1 MQNNDVSSM
10 IRGIG
15 AAVPERIL
23 TNADLAKI
31 VDTSDQWIQE
41 RTGMKVRHIVD
52 DKVQNSDLSA
62 QAAKKALDDAQ
73 MTAEE
78 IDTII
83 VATVTGDVTFPAT
96 ACYVQEK
103 IGAVNAA
110 AFDISAA
117 CSGFLFGLN
126 IADGFIASGKSKN
139 VLIIGCE
146 VLSRI
151 LDWKDRT
158 TCILFGDAAGAAVL
172 GPANGDGR
180 GVLGTFIKTDG
191 RLAQLLWMPGG
202 GTRFPAEVALSENL
216 NNIKMKGQE
225 VFKAAVTAMGD
236 AAVHIL
242 EKTGLTPDEI
252 DLLIPHQANIRII
265 NATARRLKMPIE
277 KVFINVQDYGN
288 TSSASI
294 PLALAEARQK
304 GILKEGDV
312 CLMVTFGGGFTWG
325 SAAVRF

>member
-242 EKTGLTPDEI
+242 EETGLTPDEI
-252 DLLIPHQANIRII
+252 DLLSLIMLISESLNLRHA
-265 NATARRLKMPIE
+265 
-277 KVFINVQDYGN
+277 
-288 TSSASI
+288 
-294 PLALAEARQK
+294 
-304 GILKEGDV
+304 
-312 CLMVTFGGGFTWG
+312 
-325 SAAVRF
+325 

>member
-1 MQNNDVSSM
+1 MQNNAVSSM

-117 CSGFLFGLN
+117 CSGFLFGLS

-158 TCILFGDAAGAAVL
+158 TCILFGDAAGAAVVGL
-172 GPANGDGR
+172 ANGDGR

-242 EKTGLTPDEI
+242 GKTGLTPDEI

-277 KVFINVQDYGN
+277 KVFVNVQDYGN

>member
-1 MQNNDVSSM
+1 MRNNTVSSM

-83 VATVTGDVTFPAT
+83 VATVTGDVTFPST

-117 CSGFLFGLN
+117 CSGFLFGLS

-202 GTRFPAEVALSENL
+202 GTRFPSAVALSENL

-242 EKTGLTPDEI
+242 EKTGITPDEI

-265 NATARRLKMPIE
+265 QATARRLKMPME
-277 KVFINVQDYGN
+277 KVFVNVQDFGN
-288 TSSASI
+288 TSAASI
-294 PLALAEARQK
+294 PVALTEARQK
-304 GILKEGDV
+304 GILKEGDLCV
-312 CLMVTFGGGFTWG
+312 MVAFGGGFTWG

>member
-1 MQNNDVSSM
+1 MSSM

-117 CSGFLFGLN
+117 CSGFLFGLS

-158 TCILFGDAAGAAVL
+158 TCILFGDAAGAAVV

-242 EKTGLTPDEI
+242 KKTGLTPDEI

>member
-191 RLAQLLWMPGG
+191 KLAQLLWMPGG

>member
-1 MQNNDVSSM
+1 MQNNTVSSM

-62 QAAKKALDDAQ
+62 QAAKKALDNAQ

-117 CSGFLFGLN
+117 CSGFLFGLS

-242 EKTGLTPDEI
+242 EKTGITPDEI

-277 KVFINVQDYGN
+277 KVFVNVQDYGN

>member
-1 MQNNDVSSM
+1 MQNNTVSSM

-83 VATVTGDVTFPAT
+83 VATVTGDVTFPST

-117 CSGFLFGLN
+117 CSGFLFGLS
-126 IADGFIASGKSKN
+126 IADGFIGSGKSKN

-158 TCILFGDAAGAAVL
+158 TCVLFGDAAGAAVV

-242 EKTGLTPDEI
+242 EETGITPDEI
-252 DLLIPHQANIRII
+252 DLFIPHQANIRII
-265 NATARRLKMPIE
+265 NATARRLKMPME
-277 KVFINVQDYGN
+277 KVFVNVQDYGN
-288 TSSASI
+288 TSAASI
-294 PLALAEARQK
+294 PLALSEARQK

-312 CLMVTFGGGFTWG
+312 CVMVTFGGGLTWG

>member
-1 MQNNDVSSM
+1 MQTNAVSSM

-15 AAVPERIL
+15 AAVPERTL
-23 TNADLAKI
+23 TNFDLEKI
-31 VDTSDQWIQE
+31 VDTTDQWIHE
-41 RTGMKVRHIVD
+41 RTGMKVRHIID
-52 DKVQNSDLSA
+52 DKVQNSDLCTK
-62 QAAKKALDDAQ
+62 AAKKALDDAQ

-83 VATVTGDVTFPAT
+83 VATVTGDVTFPST

-117 CSGFLFGLN
+117 CSGFLFGLS

-139 VLIIGCE
+139 ILIVGCE
-146 VLSRI
+146 LLSRI
-151 LDWKDRT
+151 VDWKDRA
-158 TCILFGDAAGAAVL
+158 TCVLFGDAAGAAVV
-172 GPANGDGR
+172 GPAKEDGR

-191 RLAQLLWMPGG
+191 RLTQLLWMPGG

-236 AAVHIL
+236 AAAHIL
-242 EKTGLTPDEI
+242 EETGITPDEI
-252 DLLIPHQANIRII
+252 DLLIPHQANVRII
-265 NATARRLKMPIE
+265 SATARRLKMPME
-277 KVFINVQDYGN
+277 KVFVNVQDYGN
-288 TSSASI
+288 TSAASI
-294 PLALAEARQK
+294 PLALTEARQK
-304 GILKEGDV
+304 GLLKEGDLCV
-312 CLMVTFGGGFTWG
+312 MVAFGGGFTWG

>member
-1 MQNNDVSSM
+1 MQNNTVSSM
-10 IRGIG
+10 ICGIG

-23 TNADLAKI
+23 TNADLEKI
-31 VDTSDQWIQE
+31 VDTTDQWILE

-52 DKVQNSDLSA
+52 DKIQNSDLSA

-83 VATVTGDVTFPAT
+83 VATVTGDVTFPST
-96 ACYVQEK
+96 ACYVQAK

-117 CSGFLFGLN
+117 CSGFLFGLT

-139 VLIIGCE
+139 VLILGCE
-146 VLSRI
+146 VLSRVV
-151 LDWKDRT
+151 DWKDRA
-158 TCILFGDAAGAAVL
+158 TCVLFGDAAGAAVL
-172 GPANGDGR
+172 VPANDDGR

-191 RLAQLLWMPGG
+191 RLTQLLWMPGG
-202 GTRFPAEVALSENL
+202 GTRFPADVALSENL
-216 NNIKMKGQE
+216 NNIKMRGQE

-236 AAVHIL
+236 AASHIL
-242 EKTGLTPDEI
+242 EQTGITPDEI
-252 DLLIPHQANIRII
+252 DLLIPHQANVRII
-265 NATARRLKMPIE
+265 KATARRLKMPME
-277 KVFINVQDYGN
+277 KVFVNVQDYGN

-294 PLALAEARQK
+294 PVALTEARQK
-304 GILKEGDV
+304 GLLKEGDV
-312 CLMVTFGGGFTWG
+312 CVMVAFGGGLTWA

>member
-1 MQNNDVSSM
+1 MQNNTVSSM
-10 IRGIG
+10 IRGVG

-23 TNADLAKI
+23 TNFDLEKI

-62 QAAKKALDDAQ
+62 QAAKKALDNAQ

-83 VATVTGDVTFPAT
+83 VATVTGDVTFPST

-117 CSGFLFGLN
+117 CSGFLFGIS
-126 IADGFIASGKSKN
+126 IADGFITSGKSKN

-191 RLAQLLWMPGG
+191 KLAQLLWMPGG

-242 EKTGLTPDEI
+242 KKTGLTPDEI

-265 NATARRLKMPIE
+265 NATARRLKMPLE
-277 KVFINVQDYGN
+277 KVFVNVQDYGN

>member
-172 GPANGDGR
+172 CPANGDGR

-191 RLAQLLWMPGG
+191 KLAQLLWMPGG

>member
-1 MQNNDVSSM
+1 MQTNAVSSM
-10 IRGIG
+10 IRGLG

-23 TNADLAKI
+23 TNFDLEKI
-31 VDTSDQWIQE
+31 IDTTDQWIHE
-41 RTGMKVRHIVD
+41 RTGMKVRHIID
-52 DKVQNSDLSA
+52 DKVQNSDLCTK
-62 QAAKKALDDAQ
+62 AAKKALDDAQ

-83 VATVTGDVTFPAT
+83 VATVTGDVTFPST

-117 CSGFLFGLN
+117 CSGFLFGLS

-139 VLIIGCE
+139 ILIVGCE
-146 VLSRI
+146 LLSRI
-151 LDWKDRT
+151 VDWKDRA
-158 TCILFGDAAGAAVL
+158 TCVLFGDAAGAAVV
-172 GPANGDGR
+172 GPAEEDGR

-191 RLAQLLWMPGG
+191 RLTQLLWMPGG

-225 VFKAAVTAMGD
+225 VFKHAVTAMGD
-236 AAVHIL
+236 AAAHIL
-242 EKTGLTPDEI
+242 EETGITPDEI
-252 DLLIPHQANIRII
+252 DLLIPHQANVRII
-265 NATARRLKMPIE
+265 SATARRLKMPME
-277 KVFINVQDYGN
+277 KVFVNVQDYGN
-288 TSSASI
+288 TSAASI
-294 PLALAEARQK
+294 PLALTEARQK
-304 GILKEGDV
+304 GLLKEGDLCV
-312 CLMVTFGGGFTWG
+312 MVAFGGGFTWG

>member
-191 RLAQLLWMPGG
+191 KLAQLLWMPGG

-312 CLMVTFGGGFTWG
+312 CVMVTFGGGFTWG